1 MDKGEKLS
9 VIDDV
14 LRYIATNEIRW
25 IDLQFFDINGN
36 LHRVSIS
43 NKRVEESMF
52 GIGIKAGELNE
63 VFGHSEQWELLLR
76 PDPNTLARLPWE
88 PSTIRFLC
96 NVVNAVK
103 TENYS
108 KDPRYVAEKMETN
121 LEAAGIKN
129 SKVSTGIECY
139 FFDTVATDRTSSG
152 RGSGTTLDA
161 REAKWSPSP
170 LSNWRNGAYL
180 PTPFDSMYSARIQ
193 ICETMED
200 SFGMPV
206 ENHSHGRA
214 PTAQQTFSI
223 SEKGLRD
230 AADAV
235 CTLKF
240 IVRNLA
246 NAVNASST
254 FMPYPVEGEKGNRQ
268 SIGISLW
275 KAADNNVFYDAKEDY
290 AQFSQSGR
298 YFIGGIIEHANAL
311 SLFTAPTPNSYK
323 RLAADPITVGWSK
336 EKNESL
342 VVITNERKND
352 KEGKK
357 IVYMG
362 GDPAANS
369 YLAYSTVLAAGL
381 DGMKNKIDPGE
392 PSDSADEKKKRTSK
406 ALPTS
411 LYGAIEAL
419 ESDTK
424 FIKGVLPGE
433 LLGDYLDLKLAEH
446 KRSITAISG
455 WEVEKYYNI

>member
-1 MDKGEKLS
+1 
-9 VIDDV
+9 
-14 LRYIATNEIRW
+14 
-25 IDLQFFDINGN
+25 
-36 LHRVSIS
+36 
-43 NKRVEESMF
+43 
-52 GIGIKAGELNE
+52 
-63 VFGHSEQWELLLR
+63 
-76 PDPNTLARLPWE
+76 
-88 PSTIRFLC
+88 
-96 NVVNAVK
+96 
-103 TENYS
+103 
-108 KDPRYVAEKMETN
+108 
-121 LEAAGIKN
+121 
-129 SKVSTGIECY
+129 
-139 FFDTVATDRTSSG
+139 
-152 RGSGTTLDA
+152 
-161 REAKWSPSP
+161 
-170 LSNWRNGAYL
+170 
-180 PTPFDSMYSARIQ
+180 MYSARIQ